1 MSHITRLKTSI
12 TKRFIL
18 KEALI
23 NLELPWTELEYDSNE
38 VVEKTNPRLEFA
50 ILQDNGS
57 DITFLW
63 NGSEYEVGIDISQ
76 WQQNRSIAGFMS
88 TVEQTYAWTLLHV
101 SADTVGFTPN
111 EQESNE
117 SQVKNKP
124 KKLEIVEN
132 EQQILICKGWGK

>member
-1 MSHITRLKTSI
+1 
-12 TKRFIL
+12 
-18 KEALI
+18 
-23 NLELPWTELEYDSNE
+23 
-38 VVEKTNPRLEFA
+38 
-50 ILQDNGS
+50 LQDNGS